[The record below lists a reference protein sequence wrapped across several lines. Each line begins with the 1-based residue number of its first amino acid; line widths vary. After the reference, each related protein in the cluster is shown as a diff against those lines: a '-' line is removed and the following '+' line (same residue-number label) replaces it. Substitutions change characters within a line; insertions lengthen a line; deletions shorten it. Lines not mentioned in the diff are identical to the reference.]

1 MREES
6 YLRPANEPDDAE
18 FDELWGPDDVE
29 PDGAPSSPKRPAPA
43 PAAPATE
50 DAAASASAT
59 ALSPTAPAA
68 LIVETTPARFL
79 GPSDW
84 PPEATAR
91 ALAYTSALP
100 TTVGGKRQVI
110 VWDLD
115 ETLIVFQ
122 SLADQRMGRSPLAAL
137 RKVRRAAVRFVA
149 APPVR

>member
-6 YLRPANEPDDAE
+6 FLRPVNEPDDAE
-18 FDELWGPDDVE
+18 FDELWGPDDAE
-29 PDGAPSSPKRPAPA
+29 TDGGPASPKRPTPA
-43 PAAPATE
+43 PAAPAE
-50 DAAASASAT
+50 DAAALAK
-59 ALSPTAPAA
+59 ALSPAAPVA

-100 TTVGGKRQVI
+100 PAVGGKRQVI

-122 SLADQRMGRSPLAAL
+122 SLAEQRMGRSSLAAL
-137 RKVRRAAVRFVA
+137 RKVRRAAVHLLVSL
-149 APPVR
+149 PVR